1 MAGRRV
7 DVVLTVGTVSC
18 ECALDLSALTATLW
32 SLTRET
38 SRVTEELLSGPSAEL
53 GALVLRSALGIGGV
67 ELEQIAEAFTLYA
80 WSEEVTGPELALWN
94 QCAALVEEMFGPAAR
109 LPRDAGQASGGER
122 A

>member
-32 SLTRET
+32 TLARET
-38 SRVTEELLSGPSAEL
+38 SQLSEESLSRPSAEL
-53 GALVLRSALGIGGV
+53 GTLVLRSALGIGGV

-80 WSEEVTGPELALWN
+80 WTDEVTEPELALWN
-94 QCAALVEEMFGPAAR
+94 RCAALVEAMFGAAAR
-109 LPRDAGQASGGER
+109 LPKDAGSASGGER